1 MKMNRTE
8 LVATM
13 AEKAG
18 VSGKD
23 ADNLLNRPILKR

>member
-23 ADNLLNRPILKR
+23 ADNLLKYC